1 MELGWI
7 ITGVGM
13 LVVFLFLLLIV
24 IVMNIMSGIV
34 LKFFPEKEEPVKQ
47 SKGKSDNAAEIA
59 VAIAAAKAFTN

>member
-13 LVVFLFLLLIV
+13 LVVFSFLALIV
-24 IVMNIMSGIV
+24 VIMNLMSSVV

-47 SKGKSDNAAEIA
+47 SKVKSDNLAEVAI
-59 VAIAAAKAFTN
+59 AIAAARAQG